1 MTVKAKKMRLLALLA
16 SLCLLLAGCGE
27 LPPAA
32 LQQST
37 PEGQTPLSA
46 EPEAGAARE
55 QTATLYFRYGDS
67 ALLRQETRELT
78 VMPNESREKA
88 LVTALLDGPHEG
100 GGSALFPDGT
110 QVLSTQAQD
119 GVIYVTFNEALY
131 DRYPDESLSGQARE
145 QAILR
150 RRLAMAALCAT
161 LTESGEY
168 RAVQVLVRAE
178 SNVGSSMRLRES
190 YFLADSELPCDALT
204 REETYLP
211 TPAASARLALA
222 AWQTRDW
229 ESLSQ
234 WIAARGASA
243 ADIAPAS
250 LAKAQTLLAAQAGE
264 GCVSPDGQS
273 AVVCVNLTLRGDDGA
288 ESACAAWPLRM
299 IREGGVWKIPA
310 AALLEM
316 MQAANK

>member
-119 GVIYVTFNEALY
+119 RVIYVTFNEALY
-131 DRYPDESLSGQARE
+131 DRYPDESLPP
-145 QAILR
+145 
-150 RRLAMAALCAT
+150 CA
-161 LTESGEY
+161 
-168 RAVQVLVRAE
+168 
-178 SNVGSSMRLRES
+178 
-190 YFLADSELPCDALT
+190 P
-204 REETYLP
+204 P
-211 TPAASARLALA
+211 
-222 AWQTRDW
+222 
-229 ESLSQ
+229 
-234 WIAARGASA
+234 
-243 ADIAPAS
+243 
-250 LAKAQTLLAAQAGE
+250 
-264 GCVSPDGQS
+264 
-273 AVVCVNLTLRGDDGA
+273 
-288 ESACAAWPLRM
+288 
-299 IREGGVWKIPA
+299 
-310 AALLEM
+310 
-316 MQAANK
+316 

>member
-46 EPEAGAARE
+46 EPEAGVARE

-119 GVIYVTFNEALY
+119 RVIYVTFNEALY

-204 REETYLP
+204 REEAYLP

-264 GCVSPDGQS
+264 GCVSPDGLS
-273 AVVCVNLTLRGDDGA
+273 AVVCVDLTLRGDDGA

>member
-1 MTVKAKKMRLLALLA
+1 
-16 SLCLLLAGCGE
+16 
-27 LPPAA
+27 
-32 LQQST
+32 
-37 PEGQTPLSA
+37 
-46 EPEAGAARE
+46 
-55 QTATLYFRYGDS
+55 
-67 ALLRQETRELT
+67 
-78 VMPNESREKA
+78 MPNESREKA

-100 GGSALFPDGT
+100 GGSAQFPDGT

-131 DRYPDESLSGQARE
+131 GRYPDESLSGQARE

-150 RRLAMAALCAT
+150 RRLAMAGLCAT

-204 REETYLP
+204 REEAYLP
-211 TPAASARLALA
+211 TPAASARLALS

-273 AVVCVNLTLRGDDGA
+273 AVVCVDLTLRGEDGA
-288 ESACAAWPLRM
+288 DTVRAAWPLRM

>member
-1 MTVKAKKMRLLALLA
+1 MTVKTKKFRLLALLA
-16 SLCLLLAGCGE
+16 CLCLLLTGCGE

-46 EPEAGAARE
+46 EPEAEAARE
-55 QTATLYFRYGDS
+55 QAATLYFRYGDS
-67 ALLRQETRELT
+67 ALLRQETRELS

-145 QAILR
+145 QAVLR

-178 SNVGSSMRLRES
+178 SNVGASMRLRES

-204 REETYLP
+204 REDAYLP
-211 TPAASARLALA
+211 TPAAAARLALS

-229 ESLSQ
+229 ESLSL

-250 LAKAQTLLAAQAGE
+250 LAQSPTLLSCEAGE
-264 GCVSPDGQS
+264 GCISPDGQS
-273 AVVCVNLTLRGDDGA
+273 AVVCVDLTLRGQDGA
-288 ESACAAWPLRM
+288 ETACTAWPLRLV
-299 IREGGVWKIPA
+299 REGGVWKIPA
-310 AALLEM
+310 AALLDMLRLTNE
-316 MQAANK
+316 